1 MSQRF
6 KTRRIRANTSC
17 LVDEL
22 AFAADVTPQ
31 TVRIWIKAGM
41 QRVDANRPTMIMGFQ
56 ALDFLNARKTK
67 ARCLMALGKFYCM
80 RCKAPRASLGT
91 MADYVPS
98 SVTGGRLKAFCAV
111 CECPCNRNVSA
122 RDLSEIREVLDV
134 EISATCSIS
143 GKPKGRMKR
152 RPTRCAPHW

>member
-1 MSQRF
+1 MSRRF
-6 KTRRIRANTSC
+6 KTRRIKANTSC

-31 TVRIWIKAGM
+31 TVCIWIKSGM

-56 ALDFLNARKTK
+56 ALEFLNARKAK
-67 ARCLMALGKFYCM
+67 AKRPMAIGQFYCM
-80 RCKAPRASLGT
+80 RCEDRRASLGA

-122 RDLSEIREVLDV
+122 RDLPEIRKILDV
-134 EISATCSIS
+134 EIRGSC
-143 GKPKGRMKR
+143 
-152 RPTRCAPHW
+152 